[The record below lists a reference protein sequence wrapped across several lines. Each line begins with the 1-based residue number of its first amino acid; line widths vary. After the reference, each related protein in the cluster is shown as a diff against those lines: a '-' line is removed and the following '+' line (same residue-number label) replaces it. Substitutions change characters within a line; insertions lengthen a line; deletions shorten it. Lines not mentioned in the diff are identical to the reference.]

1 MKSLS
6 PPLLPILRSS
16 GQAELLTLILLS
28 HPDEHSLTA
37 LAKRTK
43 LSLATVQREVTRFEE
58 AGLVVSKRIGNVR
71 LVSAAQNRDVELL
84 TELFLRS
91 FGPCQVVAAELAN
104 VEGIDKVVIFGS
116 WAARYLGERGH
127 APNDLDLLIL
137 GSPNQRQLARAV
149 INISRRIGREV
160 NTVDRSTSL
169 WSANT
174 KDPLLREIKRRPHI
188 AL

>member
-6 PPLLPILRSS
+6 PPLLPILRSG
-16 GQAELLTLILLS
+16 GQADLLTLILLS

-58 AGLVVSKRIGNVR
+58 AGLVVSNRIGNVR
-71 LVSAAQNRDVELL
+71 LVCAGQNRDVELL
-84 TELFLRS
+84 TELLLRS
-91 FGPCQVVAAELAN
+91 FGPRHVVAAELAN
-104 VEGIDKVVIFGS
+104 VEGVEKIIIFGS
-116 WAARYLGERGH
+116 WAARYQGVRGL

-137 GSPNQRQLARAV
+137 GTPNQRQLSRAV
-149 INISRRIGREV
+149 TTVSRRIGREV
-160 NTVDRSTSL
+160 NTVERKTSL
-169 WSANT
+169 WTT
-174 KDPLLREIKRRPHI
+174 KTNDPLLREIRRRPHL